1 MGEVSIGHLLLFRI
15 SSLRAFVPSSPPSY
29 HHAMKLYTRIG
40 DDGTTRLFGNI
51 KVGKDDPRVQ
61 AYGTVDE
68 LNSAIGVA
76 LVVCEYEEIRS
87 VLGVVQN
94 RLFDVGADLATPRAE
109 GAEPQGAW
117 RVYRIASE
125 DATDMERFI
134 DGAWDPLPP
143 MRNFILPG
151 GTELAARLHLAR
163 TICRR
168 AERECVKLSHEVDHL
183 RDVVIFLNRLSDLL
197 FALARRANQLA
208 GVEDVP
214 WRKKEE

>member
-1 MGEVSIGHLLLFRI
+1 MAFLLFPPCLFR
-15 SSLRAFVPSSPPSY
+15 SPSY

-51 KVGKDDPRVQ
+51 KVGKDDPRVE

-76 LVVCEYEEIRS
+76 LVVCEYDEIRS

-109 GAEPQGAW
+109 GTQPQSAW
-117 RVYRIASE
+117 RVYRIAAE
-125 DATDMERFI
+125 DATDLERFI
-134 DGAWDPLPP
+134 DAAWNPLPA
-143 MRNFILPG
+143 MQNFILPG

-168 AERECVKLSHEVDHL
+168 AERECVKLSHEVDQL
-183 RDVVIFLNRLSDLL
+183 REVIIFLNRLSDLL

-214 WRKKEE
+214 WRKKE